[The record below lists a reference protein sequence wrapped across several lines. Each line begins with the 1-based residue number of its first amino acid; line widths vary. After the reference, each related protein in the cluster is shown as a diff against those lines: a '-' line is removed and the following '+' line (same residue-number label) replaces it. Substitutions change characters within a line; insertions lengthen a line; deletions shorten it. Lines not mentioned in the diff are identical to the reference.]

1 MNKSRIFLSL
11 GAFLGGTAVI
21 AGAMG
26 AHALKEILTADQL
39 ASFQT
44 AVRYQMF
51 HAILLLILGWWSKT
65 NPHRLISMAAYLMLA
80 GVLLFSGSIYLLVL
94 TDAPNWLGPVTPLGG
109 LGMIVGWIL
118 LLVFALGREERG
130 ESRE

>member
-1 MNKSRIFLSL
+1 
-11 GAFLGGTAVI
+11 
-21 AGAMG
+21 
-26 AHALKEILTADQL
+26 
-39 ASFQT
+39 
-44 AVRYQMF
+44 
-51 HAILLLILGWWSKT
+51 
-65 NPHRLISMAAYLMLA
+65 MAAYLMLA